1 MMGMK
6 NLSQKSHF
14 HMENGGNI
22 KGVYPY
28 PWSLEICIRPP
39 IAETAKARSW
49 ALPKYIWTNVRQKLK
64 TIEKPVR
71 YALCSLSLLTRE

>member
-39 IAETAKARSW
+39 IAETAKARS
-49 ALPKYIWTNVRQKLK
+49 
-64 TIEKPVR
+64 
-71 YALCSLSLLTRE
+71 